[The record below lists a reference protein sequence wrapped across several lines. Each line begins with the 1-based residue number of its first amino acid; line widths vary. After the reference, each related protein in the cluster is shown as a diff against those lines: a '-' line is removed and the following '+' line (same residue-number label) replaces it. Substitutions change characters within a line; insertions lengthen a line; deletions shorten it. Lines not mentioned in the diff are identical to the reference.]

1 METLKNAF
9 VVIPFFSSSE
19 LIQVQDIYQFVEQ
32 QLFQLQG
39 SRKRICAY
47 WNNYLNVVDIGR
59 ISLSL
64 DNFTT
69 HGNVP

>member
-19 LIQVQDIYQFVEQ
+19 LIHVQAIYQFVEQ

-47 WNNYLNVVDIGR
+47 
-59 ISLSL
+59 
-64 DNFTT
+64 
-69 HGNVP
+69 